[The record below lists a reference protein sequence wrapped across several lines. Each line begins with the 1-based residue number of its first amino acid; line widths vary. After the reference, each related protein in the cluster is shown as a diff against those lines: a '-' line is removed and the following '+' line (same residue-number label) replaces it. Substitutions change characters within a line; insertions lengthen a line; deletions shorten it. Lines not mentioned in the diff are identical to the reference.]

1 MVWNRFHIRGV
12 ELLLRRVAGK
22 LCPLSFLCV
31 KIHLLKFLQIKQA
44 LLEKQKYDIMR
55 DDGIVINELLLIEG
69 QL

>member
-1 MVWNRFHIRGV
+1 MCMSACVCV
-12 ELLLRRVAGK
+12 CV
-22 LCPLSFLCV
+22 CV

-55 DDGIVINELLLIEG
+55 DDGIVINQLLLIEG